1 MLGLRARVGAVA
13 GQESAREDKPG
24 RLETSRMPGH
34 FIREYIRNPRGVGAI
49 APSSPQLAR
58 EMVSRMNLEAA
69 SVVVE
74 YGPGTGAF
82 TSEILARK
90 NPAALYL
97 AIEQNPK
104 MTSLFRKRFPD
115 TLIFE
120 DSVENVSRILKELG
134 RSEVDCIVSGL
145 PWASFSFGLLERV
158 LTATHSVL
166 RPGGHFSTFAYP
178 PGNLMPSGKRLQKR
192 LTSLFSRVHKS
203 RVVWRN
209 LPPAFVYHCVK

>member
-1 MLGLRARVGAVA
+1 
-13 GQESAREDKPG
+13 
-24 RLETSRMPGH
+24 MPSH

-49 APSSPQLAR
+49 APSSPRLAR

-90 NPAALYL
+90 SPAALYL
-97 AIEQNPK
+97 GIENNPK
-104 MTSLFRKRFPD
+104 MISLFQGRFPGA
-115 TLIFE
+115 LIFE

-134 RSEVDCIVSGL
+134 RSEADCIVSGL
-145 PWASFSFGLLERV
+145 PWASFPFDLLERV
-158 LTATHSVL
+158 LTATHAVL
-166 RPGGHFSTFAYP
+166 KVGGQFSTFAYP
-178 PGNLMPSGKRLQKR
+178 PFNLMPSGKRLQKR

-203 RVVWRN
+203 RTVWRN

>member
-1 MLGLRARVGAVA
+1 
-13 GQESAREDKPG
+13 
-24 RLETSRMPGH
+24 MPSH
-34 FIREYIRNPRGVGAI
+34 FIREYIRNPRGMGAI
-49 APSSPQLAR
+49 APSSPRLAR
-58 EMVSRMNLEAA
+58 EMVSRMNIEAA

-82 TSEILARK
+82 TAEILARK
-90 NPAALYL
+90 SPHSLYL

-104 MTSLFRKRFPD
+104 MTALFRKRFPGA
-115 TLIFE
+115 LIFE

-134 RSEVDCIVSGL
+134 QPEVDCVISGL
-145 PWASFSFGLLERV
+145 PWSIFSFEMLERI